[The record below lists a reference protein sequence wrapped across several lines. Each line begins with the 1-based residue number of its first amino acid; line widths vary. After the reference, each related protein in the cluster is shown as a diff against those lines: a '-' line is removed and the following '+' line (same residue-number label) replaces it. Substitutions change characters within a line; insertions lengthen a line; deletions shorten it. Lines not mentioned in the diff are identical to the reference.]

1 VIETD
6 SMGFPVVVEDLDADG
21 LLALAEE
28 SEVQARAAERRKLRY
43 VAQWCVLNPAL
54 DDDPAVW
61 SDAGPL
67 AGGCDERVG
76 GEGTPAV
83 RPFAAEQLG
92 AALGISSYAATQLMS
107 DVLDLRH
114 RLPRIWARVEALE
127 IPSFRARRIA
137 QATTGLSKAAAA
149 FVDAELAPVAGSC
162 GSRRIDRAIA
172 EAKASV
178 DPETVADAEEQAK
191 ECWGVS
197 LSHGPVDGPGA
208 WAGTSWL
215 EAAGDTLDLTRFHD
229 LVCEVAEQVRLDGD
243 DSPLEIR
250 KARALG
256 VIADRYHGLDPR
268 RGRGD
273 GGRTRLYLHVNVAD
287 LDTPGALGTA
297 ERLGP
302 VTLARIRDWLQHS
315 RATIVPVL
323 DPGARR
329 SLDRHD
335 PDERMREQVILR
347 DGHCVFPWCETDARS
362 SDLDHLEP
370 YRDPDDGGPPGQT
383 NPENLAPLC
392 RRHHRGKTARHFR
405 YRRNPDG
412 SYTWRFPLGRSYLV
426 SGVGTVSL
434 T

>member
-1 VIETD
+1 
-6 SMGFPVVVEDLDADG
+6 MGFPVVVEDLDADG

-43 VAQWCVLNPAL
+43 VAHWCVLNPAL

-61 SDAGPL
+61 SDAGPP
-67 AGGCDERVG
+67 AGGCDKRVG

-92 AALGISSYAATQLMS
+92 AALGISTYAATQLMS

-114 RLPRIWARVEALE
+114 RLPRTWARIEALE
-127 IPSFRARRIA
+127 IPAFRGRRIA

-149 FVDAELAPVAGSC
+149 YVDAELAPIAGSC
-162 GSRRIDRAIA
+162 GARRIDRAIA
-172 EAKASV
+172 EAKALV
-178 DPETVADAEEQAK
+178 DPESVSEAEEQAK
-191 ECWGVS
+191 SSWGVT

-229 LVCEVAEQVRLDGD
+229 LVCEVAEQLRLDGD
-243 DSPLEIR
+243 DSPLEER

-256 VIADRYHGLDPR
+256 VIADRAHGGLDHPN
-268 RGRGD
+268 GRA
-273 GGRTRLYLHVNVAD
+273 GGGKTRLYLHVNMAD
-287 LDTPGALGTA
+287 LDSPDAIGTA

-302 VTLARIRDWLQHS
+302 VTLAKIRDWLQHS

-323 DPGARR
+323 DLGARR
-329 SLDRHD
+329 ALDRHD
-335 PDERMREQVILR
+335 PDERMREQVVLR
-347 DGHCVFPWCETDARS
+347 DGHCIFPWCETDARS
-362 SDLDHLEP
+362 GDLDHIEP

-383 NPENLAPLC
+383 DPEKLAPLC

-405 YRRNPDG
+405 YRRNEDG
-412 SYTWRFPLGRSYLV
+412 SYTWQFPLGRSYLV
-426 SGVGTVSL
+426 GGAGTFRL

>member
-1 VIETD
+1 
-6 SMGFPVVVEDLDADG
+6 
-21 LLALAEE
+21 
-28 SEVQARAAERRKLRY
+28 
-43 VAQWCVLNPAL
+43 
-54 DDDPAVW
+54 
-61 SDAGPL
+61 
-67 AGGCDERVG
+67 
-76 GEGTPAV
+76 
-83 RPFAAEQLG
+83 
-92 AALGISSYAATQLMS
+92 MS

-149 FVDAELAPVAGSC
+149 HVDAELAPVAGSC
-162 GSRRIDRAIA
+162 GTRRIDRAIA

-178 DPETVADAEEQAK
+178 DPESVADAEEQAK
-191 ECWGVS
+191 ACWGVS

-229 LVCEVAEQVRLDGD
+229 LVCEVAEQLRLDGD

-256 VIADRYHGLDPR
+256 VIADRHHGLDPR

-302 VTLARIRDWLQHS
+302 VTLAKIRHWLQHS

-335 PDERMREQVILR
+335 PTSGCASRWSCATVTVSSPGARPTPGPATSTTSSPTGTPTTAVHPARRIPRTWRRCAGDITAARPPGTSATAATPTGATPGGSRWAAATWSAAWGQSASRERALVMRDRLR
-347 DGHCVFPWCETDARS
+347 NRYRPDGH
-362 SDLDHLEP
+362 
-370 YRDPDDGGPPGQT
+370 
-383 NPENLAPLC
+383 
-392 RRHHRGKTARHFR
+392 
-405 YRRNPDG
+405 
-412 SYTWRFPLGRSYLV
+412 
-426 SGVGTVSL
+426 
-434 T
+434 